1 MILTVGNTKGGVGK
15 TTLALNIAIAR
26 ALAGK
31 NVWLIDAD
39 TQDTA
44 KTAIAARAEAEI
56 EPTLAFAKYPEAKL
70 LRSQVKQ
77 QAGQF
82 DDVIIDVGG
91 RDTGALR
98 ASIFM
103 SNVLLIPFEP
113 STFEVWAMEDI
124 AKIVAEARDV
134 KDDLIAYAVLNCGD
148 TSHKSTDNKDAV
160 AAIAELPE
168 ISLLPDIIYRRKTF
182 SSEGGCGKSVLEAKR
197 KDKKAID
204 ELNGLMAHLF
214 PVS

>member
-31 NVWLIDAD
+31 KMWLIDAD
-39 TQDTA
+39 MQDTA
-44 KTAIAARAEAEI
+44 KLAIAARAEAEI
-56 EPTLAFAKYPEAKL
+56 EPTISFAKYPEAAI

-77 QAGQF
+77 QADQF
-82 DDVIIDVGG
+82 DDVVIDVGG

-98 ASIFM
+98 AAIFM

-113 STFEVWAMEDI
+113 RTFEVWAMEDI

-134 KDDLIAYAVLNCGD
+134 KDDLTAYAVVNCGD
-148 TSHKSTDNKDAV
+148 TSVKSTDNQDAI
-160 AAIAELPE
+160 AAISELPE
-168 ISLLPDIIYRRKTF
+168 ISLLPVIIHDRKTF
-182 SSEGGCGKSVLEAKR
+182 ANEGGKGMSVLEAKR

-204 ELNGLMAHLF
+204 ELNALISHLF
-214 PVS
+214 

>member
-39 TQDTA
+39 LQDTA

-56 EPTLAFAKYPEAKL
+56 EPAISFAKYPEATL
-70 LRSQVKQ
+70 LRSQVRQ
-77 QAGQF
+77 QADRF

-98 ASIFM
+98 AAIFLAD
-103 SNVLLIPFEP
+103 VLLVPFEP
-113 STFEVWAMEDI
+113 RTFEVWAMADI
-124 AKIVAEARDV
+124 AAIIAEARDV
-134 KDDLIAYAVLNCGD
+134 RDGLVAYAVVNCGD
-148 TSHKSTDNKDAV
+148 NSVKSTDNKDAAAAV
-160 AAIAELPE
+160 AEFPELK
-168 ISLLPDIIYRRKTF
+168 LLPTIIHNRKTF
-182 SSEGGCGKSVLEAKR
+182 ANEGGKGMSVLEARR

-204 ELNGLMAHLF
+204 ELSGLLAHLF